1 MCGRYTFLAEPGEI
15 AELFEVEVPP
25 ALSRRYNV
33 SPTQDVPAV
42 RFDTAAAHR
51 ELVVLRWG
59 LIPFWAKDSGVGARM
74 INARAESAAEK
85 PSFRAALA
93 KQRCLILANGFYEWK
108 KTGPR
113 KQPYYFR
120 AADGLPF
127 AFAGLWDTWQ
137 PPGKPAVVSCT
148 IITTRANGTL
158 APVHERMPVILSRQ
172 DYDTWLRPGPLAPEI
187 LAKLLAPASDT
198 FLSALAVDTWV
209 NSPSHDDER
218 CLSPA
223 KV

>member
-1 MCGRYTFLAEPGEI
+1 MCGRYTFLSEPAEI
-15 AELFEVEVPP
+15 ADLFEVEVPT

-33 SPTQDVPAV
+33 APTQDVPAV
-42 RFDTAAAHR
+42 RFDAAAAHR
-51 ELVVLRWG
+51 ELTLLRWG
-59 LIPFWAKDSGVGARM
+59 LVPFWAKDLGHGSRM
-74 INARAESAAEK
+74 INARAESVADK

-93 KQRCLILANGFYEWK
+93 KQRCLILATGFYEWK
-108 KTGPR
+108 KTGAS

-120 AADGLPF
+120 AADGRPF

-148 IITTRANGTL
+148 IITTQANQTL
-158 APVHERMPVILSRQ
+158 APVHDRMPVILSRQ
-172 DYDTWLRPGPLAPEI
+172 DYDTWLKPGVLAPEV
-187 LAKLLAPASDT
+187 LTRLLAPAPDT

-209 NSPSHDDER
+209 NSPTHDDER
-218 CLSPA
+218 CLIPA